1 MRTATFLA
9 RTLVGLG
16 AVVVAV
22 VPTAAAAEQW
32 THRDATGD
40 VVQFTY
46 DFESVRTTTELPD
59 DVSTDVRRLTITH
72 APHELRISMRVEDIV
87 RGTRVAE
94 LHVRTAEGRRFE
106 VTAYAVRT
114 RAFSGP
120 YIIAVPTRERVRCSG
135 QSASLDPDT
144 DKVSV
149 TLPRRCLG
157 DPRWVQVGA
166 TYATEGE
173 FESEVEEGH
182 FNYFENIDD
191 ALREGVRY
199 RPVMSPRVRVG

>member
-9 RTLVGLG
+9 RTLLGLG

-22 VPTAAAAEQW
+22 IPTAAAAEQW

-40 VVQFTY
+40 VVQFTWDY
-46 DFESVRTTTELPD
+46 ESVKTTTELPD
-59 DVSTDVRRLTITH
+59 DVSTDVRRLRITH
-72 APHELRISMRVEDIV
+72 APHELRISMRVQDIV
-87 RGTRVAE
+87 RGTRAAE
-94 LHVRTAEGRRFE
+94 LYVRTAEGRRFE
-106 VTAYAVRT
+106 VIAYAFRT

-120 YIIAVPTRERVRCSG
+120 YIIAVPTRESVECSG

-144 DKVSV
+144 DKVYV

-166 TYATEGE
+166 TYATEWKY
-173 FESEVEEGH
+173 ESEEGF
-182 FNYFENIDD
+182 FNYAENTDD

-199 RPVMSPRVRVG
+199 RLAMSPRVHVG

>member
-22 VPTAAAAEQW
+22 IPTAAAAEQW
-32 THRDATGD
+32 THRDAAGD
-40 VVQFTY
+40 VVQFTWDY
-46 DFESVRTTTELPD
+46 ESVKTTTELPD

-72 APHELRISMRVEDIV
+72 APHELRISMRVQDIV
-87 RGTRVAE
+87 RGTRAAE
-94 LHVRTAEGRRFE
+94 LYVRTAEGRRFE
-106 VTAYAVRT
+106 VHAYAIRT

-120 YIIAVPTRERVRCSG
+120 YIVSVPTHESVECSG

-144 DKVSV
+144 DKVYV

-166 TYATEGE
+166 TYVTEQE
-173 FESEVEEGH
+173 YESEEGS
-182 FNYFENIDD
+182 FNYARNADD

-199 RPVMSPRVRVG
+199 RLAMSPRVRVG